1 MGRGVFI
8 TFEGPEGG
16 GKSTQMRRLAERL
29 RARGCEVVCVREP
42 GGTPIGEAIRGL
54 LQHDEAGEPPV
65 AECEVF
71 LFLASRAHL
80 ARTVIRPAMERG
92 ACVLCDRYADSTLAY
107 QGYGRGFPVETL
119 RALNAFAIGD
129 CVPDLTLLLDLEI
142 GQGFARLAARHGADA
157 AAGPDRMEREA
168 AAFHHRV
175 REGFLELAR
184 AEPQRWRVISAAGR
198 EDDVAATIAREADDV
213 LERLRD

>member
-1 MGRGVFI
+1 MGRGAFI

-16 GKSTQMRRLAERL
+16 GKSTQMRRLAEWL

-54 LQHDEAGEPPV
+54 LQHDHAGEPPV

-80 ARTVIRPAMERG
+80 SRTVIRPALERG

-129 CVPDLTLLLDLEI
+129 CVPDRTFLLDLEVE
-142 GQGFARLAARHGADA
+142 QGFARLAARHGADA
-157 AAGPDRMEREA
+157 AAGPDRMEREE

-175 REGFLELAR
+175 REGFLDLAR
-184 AEPQRWRVISAAGR
+184 AEPRRWRVISAAGT
-198 EDDVAATIAREADDV
+198 EDDVAGAIAREADDV
-213 LERLRD
+213 LDHLRA